1 MNNNVNNT
9 YGFIIKSFGIAFIL
23 IVFNFITAF
32 LNNPL
37 LSFFVNLTVKN
48 CSFLKISTPVLPSD
62 ILKVIALSL
71 MYNQLIVLLLWVVI
85 VFLLKKKINSKN
97 SFVFSK
103 KELLM
108 QTITIILLQVVLFVY
123 LWF

>member
-37 LSFFVNLTVKN
+37 LSFFCEFDCQKLFIFKN
-48 CSFLKISTPVLPSD
+48 INTGITFRYIESRSTISDV
-62 ILKVIALSL
+62 
-71 MYNQLIVLLLWVVI
+71 
-85 VFLLKKKINSKN
+85 
-97 SFVFSK
+97 
-103 KELLM
+103 
-108 QTITIILLQVVLFVY
+108 
-123 LWF
+123 